1 MGKVLAVELAARRIP
16 REYARFMC
24 ITDGFVSVPNTDEEA
39 T

>member
-1 MGKVLAVELAARRIP
+1 MGKDLALELAATGIW